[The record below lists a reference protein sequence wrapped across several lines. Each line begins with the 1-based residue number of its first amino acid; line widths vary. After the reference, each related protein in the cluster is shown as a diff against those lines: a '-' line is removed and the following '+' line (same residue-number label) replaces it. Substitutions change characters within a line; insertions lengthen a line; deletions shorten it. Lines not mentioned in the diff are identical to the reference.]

1 MWIEETKGRYSSGI
15 EWRTQYLLR
24 QKIWVQIF
32 MTDKICHLTVLPSV
46 LTYWT
51 GMLYLQFFCQQY
63 SFLFILSENFLPGS
77 LKEEI
82 FAGINFGEYFE
93 HVTGNNFHDFGI
105 PKDFAVINFR
115 GYDLYKVGIRGL

>member
-1 MWIEETKGRYSSGI
+1 MEDTIPPQTKDLGTDIHGRQNLSP
-15 EWRTQYLLR
+15 
-24 QKIWVQIF
+24 
-32 MTDKICHLTVLPSV
+32 ICAAFCPYILDRIVVSTNFLS
-46 LTYWT
+46 TI
-51 GMLYLQFFCQQY
+51 QFFVY
-63 SFLFILSENFLPGS
+63 LEKFLPGH